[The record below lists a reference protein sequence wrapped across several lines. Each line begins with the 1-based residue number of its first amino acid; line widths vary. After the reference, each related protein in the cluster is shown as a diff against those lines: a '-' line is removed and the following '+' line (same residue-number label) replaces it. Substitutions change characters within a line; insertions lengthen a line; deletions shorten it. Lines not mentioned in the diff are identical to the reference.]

1 MKEYE
6 QKICNIID
14 NLKAEMRY
22 QCDKVNE
29 QAYKQGHKRGYAE
42 GYELGKQ
49 DGYEDG
55 KADTP
60 FTDTKDAEEKVYNRG
75 LSDVWDAVRKIIEP
89 ADDGGYSFNALHTM
103 FGESSIRS
111 ILKHNTAIEAIV
123 KIKAYE
129 DKQKQDTEIKLG
141 DEVITKYKDHA
152 IAVRD
157 TYYVGEDREPF
168 TLIWFGT
175 HMSSCRVNELSKT
188 GRHFPQITEVLKE
201 LRGAE
206 NADIT
211 D

>member
-55 KADTP
+55 QKSKDTLEDVKKA
-60 FTDTKDAEEKVYNRG
+60 EYNRG
-75 LSDVWDAVRKIIEP
+75 LADMLEVVKSMRMWT
-89 ADDGGYSFNALHTM
+89 ADDLEEV
-103 FGESSIRS
+103 FGLRS
-111 ILKHNTAIEAIV
+111 IGDIFVNLSPSKIV
-123 KIKAYE
+123 SKYHAFKARIKE
-129 DKQKQDTEIKLG
+129 LEDTEIKLG

-152 IAVRD
+152 VAVRD

-168 TLIWFGT
+168 VLIWFGT

-188 GRHFPQITEVLKE
+188 GKHYPQIAEILKE
-201 LRGAE
+201 MRGAE
-206 NADIT
+206 NADVT